1 MAAKEGGE
9 VPLRRALD
17 DTKMTYDEDNQ
28 FGLLNCEFISS
39 LGKNNK

>member
-17 DTKMTYDEDNQ
+17 DTNMTYDEDNQ
-28 FGLLNCEFISS
+28 FGLLKCEFISC